1 MSWGLI
7 LRKIKN
13 KKKNGQQQ
21 ERIINEIVAQ
31 GHLTL
36 KVIKKS
42 VKKNLSVNSFIF
54 FPFRD

>member
-42 VKKNLSVNSFIF
+42 VKKKLKREFFHFLSFS
-54 FPFRD
+54 